1 VTDSGIEPIGA
12 ELVGRGC
19 LRVTGSERKTWLGR
33 LMTSDV
39 VALEPATAQI
49 GLLLTQQGKI
59 LTDAFLVETGDA
71 VLVGTAPDRAP
82 DVEEFLSGYLIM
94 EDVDL
99 SDESEERTWFELH
112 GPGTAAIAARV
123 AAAHSGWGARLDG
136 AGLQGALVVI
146 PTPDRAA
153 SVAALEREGIRVLD
167 PARWDAWRVRHGLV
181 VFGVDYGL
189 DDRPHE
195 AGIERSAVSWTK
207 GCYLGQEVVCMQ
219 DMRGKVKR
227 RLALLRVAGSDA
239 ASAHTPVEH
248 RGSAVGEVTS
258 SAQHAGETFAI
269 ARLKAPFF
277 AEPAELTVGGHAAEL
292 VPSPLSPEAAR

>member
-1 VTDSGIEPIGA
+1 MTDSGTEAIGA

-39 VALEPATAQI
+39 AALEPGAAQV

-59 LTDAFLVETGDA
+59 LTDALLVDTGDA
-71 VLVGTAPDRAP
+71 VLVGTAPDRAA

-94 EDVDL
+94 EDVEL
-99 SDESEERTWFELH
+99 SDESGECAWFELH
-112 GPGTAAIAARV
+112 GSGTPAIATRVTAAHA
-123 AAAHSGWGARLDG
+123 GWGARRDA
-136 AGLQGALVVI
+136 AGLEGALVVV
-146 PTPDRAA
+146 PTRERAA
-153 SVAALEREGIRVLD
+153 SVAALEREGVRVLD
-167 PARWDAWRVRHGLV
+167 PTRWDAWRVRRGLV

-227 RLALLRVAGSDA
+227 RLALLRVLGSGA

-258 SAQHAGETFAI
+258 SAEHDGETFVI

-277 AEPAELTVGGHAAEL
+277 AEPEELTVGGRAAEL
-292 VPSPLSPEAAR
+292 LPSPLSPEAAQ